1 MSRPVASSS
10 PEYIVKTFRILVGL
24 LFWCGALA
32 LLWLYLTGDKGWSES
47 TSHRCLSD
55 VWNSYFSPRKLWV
68 GVPES
73 CTLSAGDPIYA
84 ANQEGTLRQI
94 GIVLQV
100 PEHEGPLGS
109 EDTVWAQAVLF
120 RSAPALSSPVQIHY
134 LSRSDSI
141 AWVVESLLPPE
152 RRREIEDELGAAFE
166 EHQQE
171 ILKALQPVV
180 NAGLHDALGVLQ
192 QDLKNALEKHG
203 SQLQAVAA
211 KDKEEIL
218 KRDLLPLLKSEIWPI
233 VRRDSEPLLRQ
244 ITGELWERV
253 SIWSLAW
260 RGASDKM
267 PLLRGRNRLES
278 ELLNFLDREAV
289 PIFRRHEEDF
299 LALLETIARDVAA
312 NDRLKAEFR
321 ETVAKIAADPDLQRV
336 LDEIFH
342 EVIVEN
348 PRFWQSVRQSLSTA
362 QAQNAFRVAS
372 ARMEPT
378 IQRIGLMI
386 LGSRET
392 GLTPEFNQ
400 VLRHQVLLKDRHALI
415 VGALPRALKD
425 LALVP
430 LEAALS
436 DPPP

>member
-1 MSRPVASSS
+1 MCGPIASSS
-10 PEYIVKTFRILVGL
+10 PEYNVKTFRILTGL

-32 LLWLYLTGDKGWSES
+32 LLCVYLTGDKGWSES
-47 TSHRCLSD
+47 ATRQCISD
-55 VWNSYFSPRKLWV
+55 VWNSYFSLKKLQV
-68 GVPES
+68 RLPES

-84 ANQEGTLRQI
+84 ANPEGTLRQV
-94 GIVLQV
+94 GIILQV
-100 PEHEGPLGS
+100 PEREGPFGS
-109 EDTVWAQAVLF
+109 RGTVSAQAVLF
-120 RSAPALSSPVQIHY
+120 PSAPPLHAPVQVHY
-134 LSRSDSI
+134 LTRPDSI
-141 AWVVESLLPPE
+141 AWVIETLLPPE
-152 RRREIEDELGAAFE
+152 RRREIEEELSAAFD

-180 NAGLHDALGVLQ
+180 NSGLHDALAVLKE
-192 QDLKNALEKHG
+192 DLKRALEKHG
-203 SQLQAVAA
+203 PQLQAIAA

-299 LALLETIARDVAA
+299 LVLLETITRDVAA

-321 ETVAKIAADPDLQRV
+321 ETVAKVAADPELQKV
-336 LDEIFH
+336 LDEVFH
-342 EVIVEN
+342 EVIIEN
-348 PRFWQSVRQSLSTA
+348 PRFWQSLRQSLSTA
-362 QAQNAFRVAS
+362 QAQHAFRIAS

-400 VLRHQVLLKDRHALI
+400 VLRHQVLLKDWHALI
-415 VGALPRALKD
+415 VGDLSRALKD
-425 LALVP
+425 CALVP

-436 DPPP
+436 NSSP